1 MSVSTRWALGVTA
14 ALLACG
20 TACTEVVTQEPGTY
34 PSQQR
39 NKPTDPA
46 QTTQSAPATDASQ
59 SKPSQPEQQP
69 LIADVSD
76 SELARFF
83 SSMPD
88 GRGLPAG
95 SGTVAQGQTIYAA
108 QCSGCHGAKLEGGVG
123 DRLIGGRGS
132 LAAGARK
139 EGEPPVK
146 TLESYWPYATT
157 LWDYIKRAMPFSNPG
172 SLSNDDVYAL
182 TAYILNQAQI
192 VPGDATMNKDTLPK
206 VEMPNRNG
214 FRDAGR

>member
-1 MSVSTRWALGVTA
+1 MSITSKWALGIAA
-14 ALLACG
+14 ALFAFG
-20 TACTEVVTQEPGTY
+20 SACTDSNEEGAGTEKSEPT
-34 PSQQR
+34 
-39 NKPTDPA
+39 
-46 QTTQSAPATDASQ
+46 QTTQAAPAPA
-59 SKPSQPEQQP
+59 PREPQQP
-69 LIADVSD
+69 LVTDVSEA
-76 SELARFF
+76 ELAQFF

-95 SGTVAQGQTIYAA
+95 SGTVMQGEKVYTEKCA
-108 QCSGCHGAKLEGGVG
+108 SCHGAKLEGGVG

-132 LAAGARK
+132 LAAGT
-139 EGEPPVK
+139 EPPVK

-157 LWDYIKRAMPFSNPG
+157 LWDYIKRAMPFDKPG
-172 SLSNDDVYAL
+172 SMSNDDVYAV

-192 VPGDATMNKDTLPK
+192 VPDDATMSKETLPN